1 MIWKN
6 MGVLMNNQE
15 IATFWS
21 NKFVWWYFYIWPSH
35 WLAISPSAAL
45 QNHFSIFFH
54 IFSYFFSCVPKFSK
68 ITFSESKKNN
78 LKNGAV
84 FCIFKDVVT
93 WAFEFRN
100 RLHSSIFDFLYL
112 PCKYFF
118 YVNKVKWDNFATFSP
133 PRIFIH

>member
-1 MIWKN
+1 M
-6 MGVLMNNQE
+6 LMTHQE

-21 NKFVWWYFYIWPSH
+21 DKFAWSYFFIWPRH
-35 WLAISPSAAL
+35 WFAISPLAAL
-45 QNHFSIFFH
+45 QNHFSIFFQ
-54 IFSYFFSCVPKFSK
+54 FFLYFFCCVPKFWK
-68 ITFSESKKNN
+68 KTFPESKKNN
-78 LKNGAV
+78 LKYGAV

-100 RLHSSIFDFLYL
+100 RLHSWIFDFLYL